1 MQKFE
6 DLLYKYNSLDG
17 DLIEEFT
24 KNFVKLRSNHLMI
37 KYMSRT
43 IEKNYEYVKTAFNF
57 IDAYYSLLNFEV
69 EMSIYFKKLMFE
81 TINKKFKIENFISK
95 NKLDSESN
103 NNSFNLDDYDG
114 EEKMTII
121 SELLFKKCEISDL
134 STIVGIYK
142 YVVDDVI
149 FYKFISLGI
158 GERTACLYQYVSFA
172 KIDKDGNFYDVFRQL
187 NPTEIENELI
197 KYQDIDLNSFYEIDF
212 SRDRMFRTAEEDE
225 LKPVLSWDIRIPVYK
240 LYYIEEDKRKD
251 LFKEFNCL
259 DSINKASK
267 EIANLYSVILFVFK
281 INSIPKEF
289 DNIITSSRTFKQL
302 N

>member
-6 DLLYKYNSLDG
+6 DLLYKYNSLDE
-17 DLIEEFT
+17 DLIEEIT
-24 KNFVKLRSNHLMI
+24 KNFVKLRINHLMK
-37 KYMSRT
+37 KYMPDI
-43 IEKNYEYVKTAFNF
+43 IEKNYDYVQTAFNF
-57 IDAYYSLLNFEV
+57 IDSYYSLLNFEV
-69 EMSIYFKKLMFE
+69 DMGIYFEKLMSE
-81 TINKKFKIENFISK
+81 TINKEFEIENFISK
-95 NKLDSESN
+95 NKLDSEFI
-103 NNSFNLDDYDG
+103 NNSFDLDDYDG

-121 SELLFKKCEISDL
+121 SEMLFKKCEISDL
-134 STIVGIYK
+134 SMIVGIYK
-142 YVVDDVI
+142 YIVDDVI

-158 GERTACLYQYVSFA
+158 DEYTLKLRQYVSFA
-172 KIDKDGNFYDVFRQL
+172 KIDKDGNFYDVYRQL
-187 NPTEIENELI
+187 NPIELEDDLI
-197 KYQDIDLNSFYEIDF
+197 RYQDIDLNSFYKIDL
-212 SRDRMFRTAEEDE
+212 SRDRMFRTSEEDD

-259 DSINKASK
+259 DSINEASK

-281 INSIPKEF
+281 INSISKEF